1 MDAFQPQSE
10 PPHRPLEP
18 GEIRIVTLLP
28 GRFDGPINCTL
39 EHVKLS
45 DLTLGSTAAAYQAV
59 SYVWGDPTQ
68 TQPITLDGA
77 AYPVTANLYSALKY
91 LRETDTPA
99 RLWVDSVCINQQDVF
114 ERSAQVGRMRAIYAS
129 AAQVSV
135 WLGDYGAHPKSD
147 WHLGFQY
154 MIARADWMAKPPTT
168 PAEQR
173 RFDTLEA
180 RHARGSEI
188 MAGLLA
194 RPWFMRAWVVQEVA
208 VRHFTNDDE
217 KVKLMVGHLTVP
229 WFAIDRAFGR
239 LLYNRASLPDG
250 TLSDSYGAPNGLSS
264 IAKAWNYKHLLTLLA
279 AEAKYVSFGEQLAIH
294 LSRFTQFGATD
305 QRDRIYS
312 LLGMLVGNETVPDS
326 LAPDYSKPAS
336 RVFHE
341 YTAWMLLEGGC
352 IDVLGLNSGPSQD
365 GGPSWVPNFVGRRG
379 VFYRNLEDTS
389 PAKLLD
395 GDRLLEIEALPL
407 TVVSAAGPRCSIR
420 AESAKKTAAGATTQE
435 ATEVFL
441 EECRRYLS
449 GCEDLLSVLPEA
461 EGDSAGET
469 EASPAGSRAKASKLA
484 RLKGWAKRASRV
496 PEAAPAAAGGAD
508 TPTPRQRLNK
518 YFEDSFAT
526 SLMDSHWSTPLP
538 PKQLY
543 DVLMTGPADDGPAQ
557 RVALSGPYGSYIA
570 DEFDGYTLFACE
582 NGDVDFCRSTSLAPQ
597 PGDMV
602 CLLRGST
609 HRYLLR
615 PVGGMEQWTL
625 VGTAYMDAEFG
636 RGWHRHGQKKEAEM
650 KASYAKVWKESAE
663 RGNVVQVVIR

>member
-1 MDAFQPQSE
+1 M
-10 PPHRPLEP
+10 
-18 GEIRIVTLLP
+18 RIVTLLP
-28 GRFDGPINCTL
+28 GPLDSPIHCTL

-45 DLTLGSTAAAYQAV
+45 DLTPGSTAAAYQAV

-77 AYPVTANLYSALKY
+77 AYPVTTNLYSALNY
-91 LRETDTPA
+91 LREAGEPT
-99 RLWVDSVCINQQDVF
+99 RLWVDSLCINQRDVF
-114 ERSAQVGRMRAIYAS
+114 ERSAQVGQMRAIFAS
-129 AAQVSV
+129 AARVSV
-135 WLGDYGAHPKSD
+135 WLGDYGPHPKSD

-154 MIARADWMAKPPTT
+154 MIARADWMSKPPKT
-168 PAEQR
+168 PAEQH
-173 RFDTLEA
+173 RFDTLQA
-180 RHARGSEI
+180 RHVRGSEI
-188 MAGLLA
+188 MSGLLA

-208 VRHFTNDDE
+208 VRHFRNDDE

-229 WFAIDRAFGR
+229 WFAMDGAFGR
-239 LLYNRASLPDG
+239 LLYNRAPRPDG
-250 TLSDSYGAPNGLSS
+250 TLSDSYGAPNGLCS
-264 IAKAWNYKHLLTLLA
+264 ISKAWNYKHQLTLLA
-279 AEAKYVSFGEQLAIH
+279 GEAKYVGFGEQLAMY

-336 RVFHE
+336 AVFHE
-341 YTAWMLLEGGC
+341 YTAWMLREGGC
-352 IDVLGLNSGPSQD
+352 VDVLGLSSGSPD

-379 VFYRNLEDTS
+379 VFYRNLEEAS
-389 PAKLLD
+389 PVKLLD

-420 AESAKKTAAGATTQE
+420 AESSRRTTAGGTAQD

-449 GCEDLLSVLPEA
+449 SCEDLLSVPVKVVADSA
-461 EGDSAGET
+461 EGS
-469 EASPAGSRAKASKLA
+469 EAAPATSRAKASKLA

-496 PEAAPAAAGGAD
+496 PEPNPTASAAD

-526 SLMDSHWSTPLP
+526 SLMDSHWTTPLP

-543 DVLMTGPADDGPAQ
+543 DVLMTGPADDDAPGN
-557 RVALSGPYGSYIA
+557 RVALSHPYGSYIA
-570 DEFDGYTLFACE
+570 DEFDGYSLFTCE
-582 NGDVDFCRSTSLAPQ
+582 NGDVDFCRSTAVAPQ
-597 PGDMV
+597 AGDMV

-609 HRYLLR
+609 HRYVLR
-615 PVGGMEQWTL
+615 PVGETEQWAL
-625 VGTAYMDAEFG
+625 VGTAYMDAEFS
-636 RGWHRHGQKKEAEM
+636 REWHRHGQEKEAGM
-650 KASYAKVWKESAE
+650 RAAYASLWSQNVE
-663 RGNVVQVVIR
+663 RGDVVQVVIR